1 MTMESSNNNR
11 EFVESWLMEM
21 PEGLGEVGGLWER
34 LDRTI
39 EHYRMGGWKPV
50 KVKPGLYKIIDGQTR
65 LYWYGTPT
73 RVDLAVWLQRK
84 PQSLVVH
91 MSGINPKLRGKA
103 PYASDLY
110 AAVLDDNDA
119 SVLMSDTQLS
129 DQGLR
134 LWKRMIEMGYAVTVY
149 DEYNPGRT
157 RKTFT
162 KPQQLMRYF
171 EDGEAEFE
179 RYRYVL
185 SKPGQNLEECISFF
199 NLRRYRELAGL
210 DSIG

>member
-1 MTMESSNNNR
+1 MR
-11 EFVESWLMEM
+11 ENKAQDFVESWLLEM

-39 EHYRMGGWKPV
+39 EHYRMSGWKPV
-50 KVKPGLYKIIDGQTR
+50 KVKPGFYKIIDGQTN

-84 PQSLVVH
+84 PQSLVVR
-91 MSGINPKLRGKA
+91 MVGKNPNKRGRA

-110 AAVLDDNDA
+110 AAVLDDNNQ
-119 SVLMSDTQLS
+119 SVLMSDSQLS
-129 DQGLR
+129 DEGLR
-134 LWKRMIEMGYAVTVY
+134 LWQRMIEMGYAVTVY
-149 DEYNPGRT
+149 DEHNPGRT

-185 SKPGQNLEECISFF
+185 SKPGRALDECICFF

-210 DSIG
+210 DPLG